1 MQQANAAAAETQA
14 LTWLADLS
22 LREKVGQLFMSHVHG
37 HTSMHV
43 PPWAAQRNLAD
54 FGVQDARE
62 LISTY
67 HLGGVIYYKW
77 AVNLVNP
84 HQIAR
89 LSNDIQRET
98 PTELFIAIDQEN
110 GRVDRLGTAF
120 TQFPGAL
127 ALGAT
132 EDPQHAHA
140 VGRVVGKELKR
151 VGINQIYAP
160 VCDVLADSNNA
171 VIGTRSFG
179 SDPARVGAFAAAN
192 TLGLQQ
198 YVSAVAKHFPGH
210 GATDIDSH
218 TSLPTIQRDHDWSR
232 WDLPPFLDAIRVGVD
247 AIMTAHISV
256 PALDPRGRPA
266 TLSRRILTDI
276 LRSELNYSGLIIT
289 DALDMGAIDSADQS
303 HVVEAFQAGADLL
316 MRPSNLPNAYDA
328 VLRAVESGE
337 IGEDRLHE
345 SVLRILRVKARRRIL
360 GGAPVDLAGISEAVA
375 VPEHTT
381 IARTIGHASVTL
393 IKDDAGLLPLHAGR
407 YTRVR
412 VIATC
417 DSPAFL
423 VAKRLAD
430 KLASAGHPSAPTDL
444 HHLPSLDDVKRLTRN
459 VEPTDL
465 IIAMTER
472 AWIGERFGQRELVS
486 ALAGLNVPIIHV
498 SLAEPFDITHLS
510 PDLGTALCAYSASLP
525 SVDALA
531 DILTGHH
538 SPRGTLPV
546 SMTNDSS

>member
-1 MQQANAAAAETQA
+1 MNAAENQA
-14 LTWLADLS
+14 LTWLAKLS

-37 HTSMHV
+37 HTSTNV
-43 PPWAAQRNLAD
+43 SPWAAQRNLAD
-54 FGVQDARE
+54 FGVRDARE
-62 LISTY
+62 LIATY
-67 HLGGVIYYKW
+67 HVGGVIYYRW
-77 AVNLVNP
+77 AINLVDP
-84 HQIAR
+84 LQIAR
-89 LSNDIQRET
+89 LSNGIQCEA

-120 TQFPGAL
+120 TQFPGAMAL
-127 ALGAT
+127 AAT
-132 EDPQHAHA
+132 EDPQHARA

-160 VCDVLADSNNA
+160 VCDVLADVNNT

-179 SDPARVGAFAAAN
+179 TDPARVGAFAAAN
-192 TLGLQQ
+192 TEGLQQ
-198 YVSAVAKHFPGH
+198 HVSAVAKHFPGH

-232 WDLPPFLDAIRVGVD
+232 RDLPPFLDIIHVGVD

-256 PALDPRGRPA
+256 PALDRDARPA
-266 TLSRRILTDI
+266 TLSRRILTDL
-276 LRSELNYSGLIIT
+276 LRSELNYQGLIVT
-289 DALDMGAIDSADQS
+289 DALNMGAIDSADQS

-316 MRPSNLPNAYDA
+316 MRPSNFPRAYDA

-337 IGEDRLHE
+337 ILEDRLHE

-360 GGAPVDLAGISEAVA
+360 GGAPVDVAGVSDAVA
-375 VPEHTT
+375 VPEHKA
-381 IARTIGHASVTL
+381 IARTIGRESVTL
-393 IKDDAGLLPLHAGR
+393 IRDDAGLLPIPAGR
-407 YTRVR
+407 YARVR

-417 DSPAFL
+417 DSPTFL

-430 KLASAGHPSAPTDL
+430 KLTSAGHPSAPTDL
-444 HHLPSLDDVKRLTRN
+444 HHLPSLDDVKRLTRD

-465 IIAMTER
+465 IVAMTER
-472 AWIGERFGQRELVS
+472 AWMEERFGQRELVS
-486 ALAGLNVPIIHV
+486 ALASLNVPIIHV

-510 PDLGTALCAYSASLP
+510 PGLGAALCAYSASLP

-531 DILTGHH
+531 DILTGHDR
-538 SPRGTLPV
+538 PKGTLPV
-546 SMTNDSS
+546 SMANDSP